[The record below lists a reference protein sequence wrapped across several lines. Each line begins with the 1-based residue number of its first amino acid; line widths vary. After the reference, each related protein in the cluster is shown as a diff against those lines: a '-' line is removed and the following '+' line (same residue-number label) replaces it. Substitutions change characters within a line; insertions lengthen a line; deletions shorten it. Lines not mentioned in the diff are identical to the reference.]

1 MSVPAAEWQPLIVG
15 VAPTGARR
23 TRADHPNL
31 PTTPVQVAETAGRCR
46 ESGAAFIHLHVRDAA
61 GRHTLDADIYERAI
75 EAVRERVGDDL
86 VVQVT
91 SEAVGVYTALDQMAM
106 VRRLRPEAVSLALGE
121 IVPRDDDAGVAG
133 EFLDW
138 LTAEGILPQ
147 YILYTP
153 GDVRRFA
160 ALCEDGT
167 IPRRGRNV
175 LFVLGRY
182 AARNPSSPADLLPF
196 LAARADELELATWSV
211 CAFGPREGACAL
223 TAAALGG
230 HARVGFEN
238 NLYLADGSIAPD
250 NSALVRQ
257 VCAGA
262 ALVGRAVASAADAR
276 RAFGAE
282 D

>member
-1 MSVPAAEWQPLIVG
+1 MSVPAPEWQPLIVG

-23 TRADHPNL
+23 TKTDHPGL
-31 PTTPVQVAETAGRCR
+31 PTTPAELAATAGSCR
-46 ESGAAFIHLHVRDAA
+46 EAGAALIHLHVRDGA
-61 GRHTLDADIYERAI
+61 GRHTLDADTYRQAI

-91 SEAVGVYTALDQMAM
+91 SEAAGVYTAPDQMAM

-121 IVPRDDDAGVAG
+121 IVPKDDDVGAAG

-160 ALCEDGT
+160 ALCEGGT
-167 IPRRGRNV
+167 IPARGRNV

-182 AARNPSSPADLLPF
+182 AAREHSSPTDLLPF
-196 LAARADELELATWSV
+196 LAVRPDELELATWSV
-211 CAFGPREGACAL
+211 CAFGRHEGACAL

-262 ALVGRAVASAADAR
+262 AFVGRAVASAADAR
-276 RAFGAE
+276 RAFGAGE
-282 D
+282 